1 MARLRLRSSFLRD
14 LQLRVE
20 NFKSLDPKLDLGN
33 ALTVPDFVKA
43 VDSFDRKIGAYNSLL
58 ATLDGLRSELRDEEK
73 DLRDLS
79 ERMLLAVGARFGKN
93 SAEYRQA
100 GGTRKSERKK
110 PEYEAKQPDQSM
122 SEDGNMT

>member
-33 ALTVPDFVKA
+33 DLTVPDFVKA
-43 VDSFDRKIGAYNSLL
+43 VESFDRKVGTYNSLL
-58 ATLDGLRSELRDEEK
+58 ATLDGLRSELRAEEK

-93 SAEYRQA
+93 STEYKQA
-100 GGTRKSERKK
+100 GGVRKSERKK
-110 PEYEAKQPDQSM
+110 PVYETKPTDQPM
-122 SEDGNMT
+122 GGEGAMA